1 MYNEPY
7 HPAPIRKSHR
17 LSQPPRPQLR
27 TIICA
32 HAARSANSSVLCI
45 LYTVQNF
52 ERIRPQKGLPF
63 NRGALKSVVQ
73 LFPGLGFPALV
84 RLLLHGPDAGAAGP
98 ALCAVPR
105 AAAPPL
111 LLEVPHG
118 EDEPD
123 DQADYE

>member
-1 MYNEPY
+1 MLQSGRV
-7 HPAPIRKSHR
+7 IT
-17 LSQPPRPQLR
+17 RPLLVYVY
-27 TIICA
+27 ICSSA
-32 HAARSANSSVLCI
+32 KAAA
-45 LYTVQNF
+45 
-52 ERIRPQKGLPF
+52 
-63 NRGALKSVVQ
+63 
-73 LFPGLGFPALV
+73 LFPAAV
-84 RLLLHGPDAGAAGP
+84 DGPDAGAAGP

>member
-7 HPAPIRKSHR
+7 HPALIRKPRR
-17 LSQPPRPQLR
+17 LLQPQWPQLR

-32 HAARSANSSVLCI
+32 AALADANLSVLCI
-45 LYTVQNF
+45 LHTVQNF

-73 LFPGLGFPALV
+73 LFPGLGFPALIL
-84 RLLLHGPDAGAAGP
+84 LLLHGPDAGAAGP

-123 DQADYE
+123 DQADYK